1 MKYIVI
7 LGDGMADTPF
17 EGLGGKT
24 PLEVA
29 HKPNIDSLANRSIC
43 GMCKTVPD
51 GIKPGS
57 DVANLSVMGYSPLK
71 YYSGRS
77 PLEALSIG
85 VNMADDDLA
94 VRCNLV
100 TLSDEENYL
109 DKTMVDYS
117 AGEISSEEA
126 AELIKAVHYALG
138 SQTFDFYS
146 GVSYRHCLIRHH
158 GERGTEYT
166 PPHDISGRVIGDYLP
181 RGLYGEEMLSLM
193 VASYDILKDHP
204 VNLKRIA
211 EGKNPANS
219 IWLWGEGSKPSLPDF
234 KGLRGLKGAMIS
246 AVDLLKGIAIASGM
260 DVIDVEGA
268 TGTVKTNF
276 SGKAEACVNAIRNG
290 YDYVYLHMEA
300 PDECGHQGDTEGKV
314 KSIELI
320 DEKVVGY
327 ILKEL
332 EGEDLRILV
341 CPDHPTPL
349 ATKTHSSE
357 PIPFV
362 IYDSTCIK
370 DGAFAYTE
378 NECKKTGLL
387 LNSGDELVEM
397 FLNKDEGNDM
407 DEKELY
413 ESDNSEIVEDSFVEN
428 DTTLES
434 QVVDEPIEQNIE
446 ETNDEFDN
454 IDNADI
460 PSEQSEE
467 YAGDIDDSEQDIYA
481 EVAKSDIP
489 SENTESEV
497 EDESEVIDED
507 NSESNES
514 DAIESDNLESDETD
528 IADSENVESNENV
541 DANANDDEAV
551 PAQGSNMVIASSEG
565 ENNAEEQAEGEA
577 DKKGKKNK
585 KGGNDKG
592 KMSPKKK
599 KALTI
604 TIAVAVLVVI
614 ITLSILIPVLVV
626 NAPKVFINS
635 AEDFQKPIKDKKE
648 IIVLQKDI
656 TVDGDLTIG
665 LDVDFNKKTLI
676 VNGTLTLEAKNGGE
690 MVLGNKSGKEF
701 VGGGSIN
708 ATNVVIK
715 NATNVTMF
723 SNMEAGTIK
732 LDHVGKANFNG
743 SVGAR
748 EMFDIESSEVV
759 LNKVEFDETCNELVA
774 KNSSLTLNN
783 PTKIDIN
790 LQNSR
795 MYANS
800 DIQNVTLDENA
811 QLRLRA
817 NCYNKIG
824 EEELGTITGGKLVYV
839 KENCKVGKIIGAKQ
853 LWLDVNSD
861 VEWEN
866 CKVSYTGQL
875 ETPQFIIVKRDGQE
889 VHLELSSVD
898 INASK
903 VIVYIDNDAQVL
915 EFDINND
922 KIAGSDG
929 YVYNLGGGI
938 LNKVGTHEI
947 KVVLRS
953 NEPEFV
959 SDSDP
964 YYTKHTHFITLER
977 VGDPKVTI
985 NADGKYVLSFTS
997 VDFAESYDVMFDGI
1011 LLTMKH
1017 DKAKEVVSYILSD
1030 DEKFKPLLAVP
1041 GNHSIT
1047 IVAKSSVDG
1056 INPSEKAYA
1065 KFPPIMGN
1073 LETPQVK
1080 MEVAENDLVV
1090 FSWDKVEGAKRYRIE
1105 LVTATGSRILE
1116 VGADRLNYT
1125 FTKKELTGAS
1135 KLVVVAIGDKY
1146 YNNSASGEVTI
1157 TL

>member
-24 PLEVA
+24 PLDVA
-29 HKPNIDSLANRSIC
+29 YKPNIDSLANRSIC

-57 DVANLSVMGYSPLK
+57 DVANLSVIGYSPLK

-85 VNMADDDLA
+85 VDMADDDLA

-100 TLSDEENYL
+100 TLSDEDNYL

-126 AELIKAVHYALG
+126 SELIKAVHYALG

-193 VASYDILKDHP
+193 IASYDILKDHP
-204 VNLKRIA
+204 VNIKRIA

-260 DVIDVEGA
+260 DVIEVEGA

-332 EGEDLRILV
+332 EGEDVRILI

-413 ESDNSEIVEDSFVEN
+413 ESDNSEIVEDRVVEG

-434 QVVDEPIEQNIE
+434 QVVDEPIEQNID
-446 ETNDEFDN
+446 ETSDEFGN
-454 IDNADI
+454 IDNSDI
-460 PSEQSEE
+460 LSEQSEE
-467 YAGDIDDSEQDIYA
+467 YVGDIDDGEQDIYI
-481 EVAKSDIP
+481 EVANSDIP
-489 SENTESEV
+489 NEITENNIDAESEV
-497 EDESEVIDED
+497 VDKDNAESNE
-507 NSESNES
+507 SESNES
-514 DAIESDNLESDETD
+514 EYAESNKND
-528 IADSENVESNENV
+528 IDENVEGENNV
-541 DANANDDEAV
+541 DANVNDDEAV

-565 ENNAEEQAEGEA
+565 ESNSEEQAEGETE
-577 DKKGKKNK
+577 KKGKKNQ

-604 TIAVAVLVVI
+604 AIVATVLVVI

-690 MVLGNKSGKEF
+690 MELGNKSGKEF

-715 NATNVTMF
+715 NSTSVTMF

-732 LDHVGKANFNG
+732 IDHIGKVNFNG

-759 LNKVEFDETCNELVA
+759 LNKVEFDETCEELVA

-839 KENCKVGKIIGAKQ
+839 KENCKAGKIIGAKQ

-861 VEWEN
+861 IEWED

-875 ETPQFIIVKRDGQE
+875 ETPQFIIVKRNGSE

-898 INASK
+898 INATK

-915 EFDINND
+915 EFDVNND
-922 KIAGSDG
+922 IISGANG

-964 YYTKHTHFITLER
+964 YYTKHTHFITLDR

-985 NADGKYVLSFTS
+985 NSDGKYVLSFIS

-1011 LLTMKH
+1011 LLNIKH
-1017 DKAKEVVSYILSD
+1017 NKAGEVVSYILSD
-1030 DEKFKPLLAVP
+1030 DEKFKPLLAIP

-1056 INPSEKAYA
+1056 INSSEKAYA
-1065 KFPPIMGN
+1065 KFSPIMGN
-1073 LETPQVK
+1073 LETPQVT
-1080 MEVAENDLVV
+1080 MTEGENDLVV
-1090 FSWDKVEGAKRYRIE
+1090 FSWGKIEGAKRYRIE

-1116 VGADRLNYT
+1116 VGADKLSYT
-1125 FTKKELTGAS
+1125 FTKEELTGAT

-1146 YNNSASGEVTI
+1146 YNNSASGEVNI